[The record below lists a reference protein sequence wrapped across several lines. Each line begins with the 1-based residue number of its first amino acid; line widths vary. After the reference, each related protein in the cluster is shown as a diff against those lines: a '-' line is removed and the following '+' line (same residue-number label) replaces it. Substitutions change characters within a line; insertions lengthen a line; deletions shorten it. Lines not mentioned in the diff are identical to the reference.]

1 MVKDEYTLEEAGT
14 LTRHEISLGITPTRL
29 NQFVYILTLMR
40 TTPATAILIAPVIIH
55 GIQPFCDAHLAGLF
69 ARVEPDLDAGSAGP
83 LIAQTLEA
91 GTIRPLRPAL
101 TAAPSAT
108 PDALPATFPISTARR
123 VLAAHA
129 MLFALAAVPAIRL
142 QHLLM
147 QPSPDMSDLE
157 SAWANLNTPQRKAFE
172 TMAHLLRV
180 RAEHAAF
187 DHESEQ
193 HPMALPSEI
202 FAVVRT
208 ARAPAAEST
217 LALPLHQRRV
227 VCLVNVSA
235 QEQLVSVDWRA
246 VLGTRHAIRDLV
258 SGVRFNVHGPSL
270 ALQPYQVLWATL

>member
-1 MVKDEYTLEEAGT
+1 MVKDEYTLEEAST
-14 LTRHEISLGITPTRL
+14 SPRRIGITPTRL

-40 TTPATAILIAPVIIH
+40 TTPATALLIAPTTAH

-69 ARVEPDLDAGSAGP
+69 ARVESDLATTSTGP

-101 TAAPSAT
+101 TAAPSAV
-108 PDALPATFPISTARR
+108 PEALPATFPIGNTKRA
-123 VLAAHA
+123 LAAHA
-129 MLFALAAVPAIRL
+129 MLLALVAVPAVRL

-147 QPSPDMSDLE
+147 QASPDLNDLE
-157 SAWANLNTPQRKAFE
+157 SAWMNLNTPQRKTFE
-172 TMAHLLRV
+172 TMAHLLRI
-180 RAEHAAF
+180 RAEHKAF
-187 DHESEQ
+187 DNESEQ

-270 ALQPYQVLWATL
+270 ALQPYQVVWATL